1 MNQRLPK
8 TLQAGFTLIEIM
20 VVVVILGLLVGI
32 VGPNVMK
39 QLFKAEEDTA
49 RAQISA
55 IDDAIKLYY
64 MGNHKIATM
73 EELMEKDESGM
84 AGLPDFSNMDPWGN
98 PYEIREGD
106 TASEWV
112 VLSYGKDGS
121 EGTDDDLR
129 SDDKKNK
136 DG

>member
-1 MNQRLPK
+1 MFQFLLTIYNEIIAGHVPPGMND
-8 TLQAGFTLIEIM
+8 M
-20 VVVVILGLLVGI
+20 VLAAHDDSH
-32 VGPNVMK
+32 NV
-39 QLFKAEEDTA
+39 
-49 RAQISA
+49 AQTWRKN
-55 IDDAIKLYY
+55 AIKLYY